1 MKKKTFLKLIFLFSH
16 SMSQRSHKKSEGMI
30 YNSFPFPLPFSTPRD
45 YSLVDILTVNS
56 RDPLVY
62 NFAFPF
68 LAFQHFLLPELREL
82 LLSETSADC
91 GLTPWTDS
99 SLLFQ

>member
-1 MKKKTFLKLIFLFSH
+1 MKKKIVQKLIFLFRH

-30 YNSFPFPLPFSTPRD
+30 YNSFRFPLPFSTPRD

-68 LAFQHFLLPELREL
+68 LAFQHFLFYY
-82 LLSETSADC
+82 LSYASFCSPRQARIAV
-91 GLTPWTDS
+91 
-99 SLLFQ
+99 